1 MGNQRD
7 IVTVVLGRPLPLPD
21 LDCGRADHL
30 DRLGFEGGSDG
41 GRDVAVAALAAQ
53 PPAGEQSPWVD
64 VDGQLNF
71 YYAKEPLGYF
81 DEPPEAGAEPGP
93 LAWYRV
99 RVPAGDRTVNL
110 VRDHLCFMRN
120 ITIND
125 CARLIATF
133 EHLLEPP
140 GIGR

>member
-1 MGNQRD
+1 MTRW
-7 IVTVVLGRPLPLPD
+7 PL
-21 LDCGRADHL
+21 
-30 DRLGFEGGSDG
+30 
-41 GRDVAVAALAAQ
+41 
-53 PPAGEQSPWVD
+53 
-64 VDGQLNF
+64 
-71 YYAKEPLGYF
+71 
-81 DEPPEAGAEPGP
+81 AGAEPGP

-140 GIGR
+140 GLGR